1 MANVVYQNDAVLGIA
16 KPQTSTDGA
25 ADVNV
30 ASGAVGFDNSAP
42 GVTNAATLAA
52 NPALGASPTNAT
64 TVIYAASLP
73 IKNGPGKLFGFSGF
87 NSKGSAQWIQIHDSA
102 TLPAEAAVP
111 KVIVYAAATA
121 NFSFDAGVY
130 GREFLNGMY
139 MVNSSTGPT
148 KTIGSADVWFDGQY
162 K

>member
-1 MANVVYQNDAVLGIA
+1 MSNVVYQNDSVTGNP
-16 KPQTSTDGA
+16 KPQTQTDGA
-25 ADVNV
+25 ADVNI
-30 ASGAVGFDNSAP
+30 ASGSVGLDNSAP
-42 GVTNAATLAA
+42 GVSNAATLAA
-52 NPALGASPTNAT
+52 NPALGSSPTNAT
-64 TVIYAASLP
+64 TAIYANSLLV
-73 IKNGPGKLFGFSGF
+73 KAGPGKLFGFSGF

-102 TLPAEAAVP
+102 ALPAEGAVP
-111 KVIVYAAATA
+111 KLTIYAAATA

-130 GREFLNGMY
+130 GREFSNGMY

>member
-1 MANVVYQNDAVLGIA
+1 MSNVTYQNDISTGNP
-16 KPQTSTDGA
+16 KPQTQTEGA

-30 ASGAVGFDNSAP
+30 ASGSVGLDNSVP
-42 GVTNAATLAA
+42 GVTNAVTLAA
-52 NPALGASPTNAT
+52 NPAIGASPSNAT
-64 TVIYAASLP
+64 TTIYANSLLIKAS
-73 IKNGPGKLFGFSGF
+73 PGKLFGFSGY

-111 KVIVYAAATA
+111 KVIVYAAATS

-130 GREFLNGMY
+130 GREFANGMY